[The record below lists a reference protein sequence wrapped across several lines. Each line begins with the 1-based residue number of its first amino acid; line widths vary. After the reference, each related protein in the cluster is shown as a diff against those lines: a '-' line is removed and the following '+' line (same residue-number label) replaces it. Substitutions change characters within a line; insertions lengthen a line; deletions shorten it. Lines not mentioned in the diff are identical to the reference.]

1 MDEKPPRLQRRLKVA
16 AYLLIGGLLTEAV
29 TLHWFN
35 PLSFMLFIGLGGT
48 LVGLGIIVY
57 LVAVVAA

>member
-1 MDEKPPRLQRRLKVA
+1 MDEPTPRLHQRLKVA
-16 AYLLIGGLLTEAV
+16 AYLLIGGLLIEAV
-29 TLHWFN
+29 TLYWLN

-57 LVAVVAA
+57 LVAIVAA

>member
-1 MDEKPPRLQRRLKVA
+1 MDETTLPLQQRLKVA
-16 AYLLIGGLLTEAV
+16 AYLLIGGLLIEAG
-29 TLHWFN
+29 TLYWVN

-57 LVAVVAA
+57 LVAIVAA

>member
-16 AYLLIGGLLTEAV
+16 AYLLIGGLLIEAG
-29 TLHWFN
+29 TLYWFH

-48 LVGLGIIVY
+48 LVGLGLLVC
-57 LVAVVAA
+57 LVAIVAA